1 MQVYAELT
9 QLFQQNKEAITPEQG
24 IKICKAF
31 FQKARPFSRDGW
43 KDSPASHIL
52 GDYATFLDIPKE
64 IYNNF
69 MELAHDAVLKTLE
82 ETGAKG
88 YNLVMNNDEVAGQ
101 VIHHSH
107 LHIIPR
113 KKDDGLSTFIGG
125 KKH

>member
-1 MQVYAELT
+1 MGEDCVFCNISEGKTKADIIIK
-9 QLFQQNKEAITPEQG
+9 NKDFIV
-24 IKICKAF
+24 F
-31 FQKARPFSRDGW
+31 RDINPVVSGHLLLI
-43 KDSPASHIL
+43 PRRH
-52 GDYATFLDIPKE
+52 YETFLDIPKE

-69 MELAHDAVLKTLE
+69 MELAHDAVLKTLK

-88 YNLVMNNDEVAGQ
+88 YNLVMNNDVVAGQ
-101 VIHHSH
+101 VVHHSH